1 MWYRTKIAQFG
12 GGAVK
17 QDNGN
22 TTMVSSPDVAIYKP
36 DTLNVYKP
44 DQINLQNANP
54 LLKQSL
60 IALGVNADYMYP
72 ELMELIE
79 SLNLNADEI
88 AQDTNKLN
96 ALFDILVNRS
106 NTNIPQ
112 DDDHSAGFEGMET
125 RRHSPN
131 HTNPDETPMEEL
143 LETTRHKTTNVPTMH
158 DVQKTQGHL
167 SIHGMPQYAVGKQN
181 PLMMNMDLPS
191 NRTLY

>member
-44 DQINLQNANP
+44 NQINLQNANP

-112 DDDHSAGFEGMET
+112 DDDHS
-125 RRHSPN
+125 
-131 HTNPDETPMEEL
+131 EEL

>member
-17 QDNGN
+17 QDNGD

-44 DQINLQNANP
+44 NQINYQNAGTA
-54 LLKQSL
+54 LQRSL
-60 IALGVNADYMYP
+60 NALGINADYMYP
-72 ELMELIE
+72 ELMKLIE

-106 NTNIPQ
+106 NTNIPK
-112 DDDHSAGFEGMET
+112 DDDHSAGFEGMEA
-125 RRHSPN
+125 RRHSPV

-158 DVQKTQGHL
+158 DVQKTQGHM
-167 SIHGMPQYAVGKQN
+167 SIHGMPQYSVGKQN

>member
-12 GGAVK
+12 GGAIK
-17 QDNGN
+17 QNNGD

-44 DQINLQNANP
+44 NQINFQDAGTPLQ
-54 LLKQSL
+54 QSL
-60 IALGVNADYMYP
+60 QALGVDANYMYP

-88 AQDTNKLN
+88 AKDTNKLN

-112 DDDHSAGFEGMET
+112 DDDHSAGFEGMEA
-125 RRHSPN
+125 RRHSPV

-158 DVQKTQGHL
+158 DIQKTQGEL

-181 PLMMNMDLPS
+181 PLMMNIELPS

>member
-1 MWYRTKIAQFG
+1 
-12 GGAVK
+12 
-17 QDNGN
+17 
-22 TTMVSSPDVAIYKP
+22 
-36 DTLNVYKP
+36 
-44 DQINLQNANP
+44 
-54 LLKQSL
+54 
-60 IALGVNADYMYP
+60 MYP

-106 NTNIPQ
+106 NTNIPE
-112 DDDHSAGFEGMET
+112 DDDHSAGFEGMEA
-125 RRHSPN
+125 RRHSPV

>member
-17 QDNGN
+17 QDNGD
-22 TTMVSSPDVAIYKP
+22 TTMVSSPEVAIYKP

-44 DQINLQNANP
+44 NQINYQNAGTA
-54 LLKQSL
+54 LQRSL
-60 IALGVNADYMYP
+60 NALGINADYMYP

-106 NTNIPQ
+106 NTNIPN
-112 DDDHSAGFEGMET
+112 DDDHSAGFEGMEA
-125 RRHSPN
+125 RRHSPI

>member
-17 QDNGN
+17 QNNGD

-36 DTLNVYKP
+36 ETLNVYKP
-44 DQINLQNANP
+44 NQINYQNAGTA
-54 LLKQSL
+54 LQRSL
-60 IALGVNADYMYP
+60 NALGVNADYMYP

-112 DDDHSAGFEGMET
+112 DDDHSAGFEGMEA
-125 RRHSPN
+125 RRHSPV

>member
-44 DQINLQNANP
+44 NQINLQNANP

-60 IALGVNADYMYP
+60 IALGVNDDYMYP

-112 DDDHSAGFEGMET
+112 DDDHSAGFEGMEA

>member
-17 QDNGN
+17 QDNGD

-44 DQINLQNANP
+44 NQINYQNAGTA
-54 LLKQSL
+54 LQRSL
-60 IALGVNADYMYP
+60 NALGINADYMYP

-106 NTNIPQ
+106 NTNIPK
-112 DDDHSAGFEGMET
+112 DDDHSAGFEGMEA
-125 RRHSPN
+125 RRHSPV

-158 DVQKTQGHL
+158 DVQKTQGHM
-167 SIHGMPQYAVGKQN
+167 SIHGMPQYSVGKQN

>member
-1 MWYRTKIAQFG
+1 
-12 GGAVK
+12 
-17 QDNGN
+17 
-22 TTMVSSPDVAIYKP
+22 MVSSPDVAIYKP

-44 DQINLQNANP
+44 NQINYQNAGTA
-54 LLKQSL
+54 LQRSL
-60 IALGVNADYMYP
+60 NALGINADYMYP

-106 NTNIPQ
+106 NTNIPE
-112 DDDHSAGFEGMET
+112 DDDHSVGFEGMEA
-125 RRHSPN
+125 RRHSPV

>member
-17 QDNGN
+17 QDNGD

-44 DQINLQNANP
+44 NQINYQNAGTA
-54 LLKQSL
+54 LQRSL
-60 IALGVNADYMYP
+60 NALGINADYMYP

-106 NTNIPQ
+106 NTNIPK
-112 DDDHSAGFEGMET
+112 DDDHSAGFEGMEA
-125 RRHSPN
+125 RRHSPV

>member
-17 QDNGN
+17 QDNGD

-44 DQINLQNANP
+44 NQINYQNAGTA
-54 LLKQSL
+54 LQRSL
-60 IALGVNADYMYP
+60 NALGINADYMYP

-106 NTNIPQ
+106 NTNIPE
-112 DDDHSAGFEGMET
+112 DDDHSAGFEGMEA
-125 RRHSPN
+125 RRHSPV

>member
-17 QDNGN
+17 QENGD

-44 DQINLQNANP
+44 NELNLQNAGNS
-54 LLKQSL
+54 LQQSL
-60 IALGVNADYMYP
+60 TALGVNADIMYP

-106 NTNIPQ
+106 HTNIPK
-112 DDDHSAGFEGMET
+112 DDDHSAGFEGMEA
-125 RRHSPN
+125 RRHSPI
-131 HTNPDETPMEEL
+131 HTNPEETPMEEL

-158 DVQKTQGHL
+158 DVQKTQGHM
-167 SIHGMPQYAVGKQN
+167 SIHGMPQYARGKQN
-181 PLMMNMDLPS
+181 PLMMNTDLPS
-191 NRTLY
+191 NRTFY

>member
-17 QDNGN
+17 QDNGD

-44 DQINLQNANP
+44 NQINYQNAGTA
-54 LLKQSL
+54 LQRSL
-60 IALGVNADYMYP
+60 NVLGINADYMYP

-106 NTNIPQ
+106 NTNIPE
-112 DDDHSAGFEGMET
+112 DDDHSAGFEGMEA
-125 RRHSPN
+125 RRHSPV